1 MPSRWPCPCFLLL
14 FSVILL
20 HHLASASDADALLTL
35 KSSLD
40 RSDRL
45 PWRPDTAP
53 AFCSSWPGVRQ
64 CNADNRRVTKL
75 VLEGLNLTGSL
86 TAALF
91 APLAELR
98 VLSLRSNALTGPIPD
113 ALPRA
118 LPNLKL
124 LYLADN
130 RLQGRV
136 PASLALLH
144 RATVI
149 VLSGNRL
156 TGQIPTSLAS
166 LPRLTSLLLDRNLL
180 DGAVPALAQ
189 PTLRALN
196 VSANRLR
203 GAIPLV
209 LAARFNA
216 SSFLPNAGLCGAP
229 LGVRC
234 SSGPGPGPAPLTA
247 ATAAFAPLPPPQ
259 TTTTAGSRS
268 SRGKRAA
275 VVAGATVAG
284 VVLLGILVA
293 AALIARRGRNKRVA
307 GDAVVDK
314 GSGAAVADEQMQ
326 LQEGAAP
333 SSTAAAATATAAAPP
348 PPGRDFSWEREG
360 IGKLVFCG
368 GVGAEMYSLE
378 ELLRA
383 SAETL
388 GRGEVGSTYKAV
400 METGFIVTV
409 KRMRDPSAAGGV
421 GSGFGFGRRAQELG
435 RVRHPNAVPLR
446 AYFQAKEERLLVYD
460 YYPNGSLLALV
471 HGSRP
476 GSKGKPLHWTSCLK
490 IAEDVAAGL
499 LHLHQSGIVHG
510 NLKPSNVLLGP
521 DFESCLTDYGLVPTL
536 LPSGSTSNGEL
547 HASPP
552 SSGSLPYRAP
562 EVRGAHAAASDA
574 SSFAPASDVYS
585 FGVLLLELLT
595 GRTPFQDLME
605 LHGDDIPSWVR
616 AVREEER
623 ETESGGGE
631 SVSVSGS
638 GSAEEKLTAL
648 VGIAAAC
655 VGADPGRRPTTAEVL
670 RMVREARAEA
680 MSSSNSSDRSPA
692 RWSDAMQLGGVPPR
706 DQATADSF
714 TADRD

>member
-1 MPSRWPCPCFLLL
+1 MPPPFPRGSAAAVVAAWPWLLL
-14 FSVILL
+14 LL
-20 HHLASASDADALLTL
+20 HLAHLAAHATDADALLTL

-53 AFCSSWPGVRQ
+53 AFCTAWPGVRQ
-64 CNADNRRVTKL
+64 CDRAGRATKL

-86 TAALF
+86 TAALL

-98 VLSLRSNALTGPIPD
+98 VLSLKSNALTGPIPD

-136 PASLALLH
+136 PATLALLH

-156 TGQIPTSLAS
+156 TGEIPRSLAAV
-166 LPRLTSLLLDRNLL
+166 PRLTSLLLDRNLL
-180 DGAVPALAQ
+180 TGAVPPLPQ

-196 VSANRLR
+196 VSGNRLS
-203 GAIPLV
+203 GEIPAP
-209 LAARFNA
+209 LARRFNA
-216 SSFLPNAGLCGAP
+216 SAFLPNAGLCGPP
-229 LGVRC
+229 LGVPC
-234 SSGPGPGPAPLTA
+234 LPAGSPGPAPLTA
-247 ATAAFAPLPPPQ
+247 ATAAAFAPLPPPR
-259 TTTTAGSRS
+259 TRSR
-268 SRGKRAA
+268 RGKNAA
-275 VVAGATVAG
+275 IVAGATVAG
-284 VVLLGILVA
+284 VVVLGILVA
-293 AALIARRGRNKRVA
+293 AALMASRRGRNKRVA
-307 GDAVVDK
+307 GDVDK
-314 GSGAAVADEQMQ
+314 GGGGVEEEQQQHAQQAHHHHHASPAVA
-326 LQEGAAP
+326 AASAP
-333 SSTAAAATATAAAPP
+333 AAAAEGPAVGGGGGG
-348 PPGRDFSWEREG
+348 GREFSWEREG

-368 GVGAEMYSLE
+368 GVAEMYSLE

-409 KRMRDPSAAGGV
+409 KRMRDPSAGGV
-421 GSGFGFGRRAQELG
+421 GAAEFGRRAEELG
-435 RVRHPNAVPLR
+435 RVRQPNAVALR

-460 YYPNGSLLALV
+460 YYPNGSLFSLV

-476 GSKGKPLHWTSCLK
+476 SSKGKPLHWTSCMK

-499 LHLHQSGIVHG
+499 VHLHQSGIVHG

-536 LPSGSTSNGEL
+536 LPSNAEL
-547 HASPP
+547 HAS
-552 SSGSLPYRAP
+552 SSLFYRGP
-562 EVRGAHAAASDA
+562 EARGAHPISAAG
-574 SSFAPASDVYS
+574 FTPASDVYS

-623 ETESGGGE
+623 ETESGGE
-631 SVSVSGS
+631 SVSAAG
-638 GSAEEKLTAL
+638 AEEKLTAL
-648 VGIAAAC
+648 IGIAAAC
-655 VGADPGRRPTTAEVL
+655 VAADPGRRPSTAEVL

-692 RWSDAMQLGGVPPR
+692 RWSDAMLGVPR
-706 DQATADSF
+706 DQATESF
-714 TADRD
+714 TDRD

>member
-1 MPSRWPCPCFLLL
+1 MPPRFPRGGRAAAAAWPCLLL
-14 FSVILL
+14 LLL
-20 HHLASASDADALLTL
+20 HLAHLAAHAADADALLIL

-53 AFCSSWPGVRQ
+53 AFCSAWPGVRQ
-64 CNADNRRVTKL
+64 CDRAGRATKL

-86 TAALF
+86 TAALL

-98 VLSLRSNALTGPIPD
+98 VLSLKSNALTGPIPD

-156 TGQIPTSLAS
+156 TGEIPRSLAA

-180 DGAVPALAQ
+180 TGAVPPLGQ

-196 VSANRLR
+196 VSGNRLA
-203 GAIPLV
+203 GEIPAA
-209 LAARFNA
+209 LARRFNA
-216 SSFLPNAGLCGAP
+216 SAFLPNAGLCGPP
-229 LGVRC
+229 LGVPC
-234 SSGPGPGPAPLTA
+234 LPAQGPAPLTA
-247 ATAAFAPLPPPQ
+247 ATAAFAPLPPPR
-259 TTTTAGSRS
+259 ARSR
-268 SRGKRAA
+268 RGKNAA

-284 VVLLGILVA
+284 VVVLGILVA
-293 AALIARRGRNKRVA
+293 AALMASRRGRNKRVA
-307 GDAVVDK
+307 GDVDK
-314 GSGAAVADEQMQ
+314 GGGGVEEQQQQAQAHRHASPAV
-326 LQEGAAP
+326 
-333 SSTAAAATATAAAPP
+333 AAAAPAEGPAMVVGG
-348 PPGRDFSWEREG
+348 GREFSWEREG

-368 GVGAEMYSLE
+368 GVAEMYSLE

-409 KRMRDPSAAGGV
+409 KRMRDPSAGGGV
-421 GSGFGFGRRAQELG
+421 GAAEFGRRAEELG
-435 RVRHPNAVPLR
+435 RVRHPNAVALR

-460 YYPNGSLLALV
+460 YYPNGSLFSLV

-476 GSKGKPLHWTSCLK
+476 SSKGKPLHWTSCMK

-499 LHLHQSGIVHG
+499 VHLHQSSIVHG

-536 LPSGSTSNGEL
+536 LPSNAEL
-547 HASPP
+547 HAS
-552 SSGSLPYRAP
+552 SSLFYRGP
-562 EVRGAHAAASDA
+562 EVRGAHPSAAA
-574 SSFAPASDVYS
+574 FTPASDVYS

-623 ETESGGGE
+623 ETESGGE
-631 SVSVSGS
+631 SVSAG
-638 GSAEEKLTAL
+638 GAEEKLTAL
-648 VGIAAAC
+648 IGIAAAC
-655 VGADPGRRPTTAEVL
+655 VAADPGRRPSTAEVL

-692 RWSDAMQLGGVPPR
+692 RWSDAMLGVPR
-706 DQATADSF
+706 DPAMESF
-714 TADRD
+714 ADRD

>member
-1 MPSRWPCPCFLLL
+1 MPRRPGPGATWPWFLLL
-14 FSVILL
+14 HIVAHL
-20 HHLASASDADALLTL
+20 HLAANAADADALLTL

-64 CNADNRRVTKL
+64 CAPAGRVTKL

-86 TAALF
+86 TAALL

-98 VLSLRSNALTGPIPD
+98 VLSLKSNALTGPIPD

-136 PASLALLH
+136 PATLALLH

-156 TGQIPTSLAS
+156 TGQIPPSLAA

-180 DGAVPALAQ
+180 TGAVPSLGQ
-189 PTLRALN
+189 PTLRAFN
-196 VSANRLR
+196 VSANRLS
-203 GAIPLV
+203 GEIPRA

-229 LGVRC
+229 FAVRC
-234 SSGPGPGPAPLTA
+234 VPGGDGPSPAPLTA
-247 ATAAFAPLPPPQ
+247 ATAAFAPLPPPR
-259 TTTTAGSRS
+259 TKTR
-268 SRGKRAA
+268 RGNNAA

-284 VVLLGILVA
+284 VVVLAILVA
-293 AALIARRGRNKRVA
+293 AALMASRRGRNKRVA
-307 GDAVVDK
+307 GDVDK
-314 GSGAAVADEQMQ
+314 GGGGIVAAEEEQQAAQAQQHHNHASSAAAVAAP
-326 LQEGAAP
+326 AAT
-333 SSTAAAATATAAAPP
+333 TAAVGAG
-348 PPGRDFSWEREG
+348 GREFSWEREG
-360 IGKLVFCG
+360 IGKLVFCS
-368 GVGAEMYSLE
+368 GVAEMYSLE

-409 KRMRDPSAAGGV
+409 KRMRDPSAGGV
-421 GSGFGFGRRAQELG
+421 GATEFGRRAEELG
-435 RVRHPNAVPLR
+435 RVRHPNAVALR

-460 YYPNGSLLALV
+460 YFPNGSLFSLV

-476 GSKGKPLHWTSCLK
+476 SSKGKPLHWTSCMK
-490 IAEDVAAGL
+490 IAEDVAVGL
-499 LHLHQSGIVHG
+499 VHLHQSSIVHG

-536 LPSGSTSNGEL
+536 LPSNAEL
-547 HASPP
+547 H
-552 SSGSLPYRAP
+552 SSSSSSSLFYRAP
-562 EVRGAHAAASDA
+562 EVRGAHAHAT
-574 SSFAPASDVYS
+574 SFTPGTDVYS

-623 ETESGGGE
+623 ETESGGE
-631 SVSVSGS
+631 SVAASG
-638 GSAEEKLTAL
+638 AEEKLTAL
-648 VGIAAAC
+648 INIAAMC
-655 VGADPGRRPTTAEVL
+655 VAADPARRPTTVEVL

-692 RWSDAMQLGGVPPR
+692 WWSDAMLGVPR
-706 DQATADSF
+706 DQAAESF
-714 TADRD
+714 TDRERD